1 MTTTSISIAC
11 SQRNSKETHAFA
23 MQHIKENYSID
34 QEHIKSWGSYS
45 FALGYKYYLPL
56 YFLSLQK
63 GDTLMA
69 NRVAHELRQE
79 APLLAKDEKLR
90 KGKASKTDV
99 RGW

>member
-1 MTTTSISIAC
+1 MLRGEGMGFLAVSCEQAIEIDVVVVFYPEIVLRFLC
-11 SQRNSKETHAFA
+11 
-23 MQHIKENYSID
+23 ID
-34 QEHIKSWGSYS
+34 QECLKSWGSYS

-79 APLLAKDEKLR
+79 APLLAKDENS
-90 KGKASKTDV
+90 GKEI
-99 RGW
+99 